1 MTQTQTPAPD
11 RTSEP
16 DDDPRR
22 REYTWDDPAAT
33 VAAFMDRTG
42 LQVLQSM
49 AARELPGPP
58 VMHTL
63 AFEAVAFESGRAVF
77 ALDPHEM
84 HYNPIG
90 SVHGG
95 VIATLLDSATGCAVQ
110 SVLPLGRGYTTV
122 DLHTTFLRPVT
133 VRSGRVT
140 VEGTVVNLGSR
151 TALAEARMTDEKG
164 RLVAHAT
171 STCLIVDLPALS

>member
-1 MTQTQTPAPD
+1 MTQTQAAERQAT
-11 RTSEP
+11 TP
-16 DDDPRR
+16 DDGSRR
-22 REYTWDDPAAT
+22 REYTWDDPMAT
-33 VAAFMDRTG
+33 VAALAGRTG

-63 AFEAVAFESGRAVF
+63 GFEAVSFESGRAVF

-110 SVLPLGRGYTTV
+110 SVLPQGRGYTTI
-122 DLHTTFLRPVT
+122 DLHTTFLRPLT

-151 TALAEARMTDEKG
+151 TALAQALMTDGKG

-171 STCLIVDLPALS
+171 STCLIFDLPS

>member
-1 MTQTQTPAPD
+1 MTQTQTPAEPQAPP
-11 RTSEP
+11 P
-16 DDDPRR
+16 DDDSRR
-22 REYTWDDPAAT
+22 RAYAWDDPAAT
-33 VAAFMDRTG
+33 VAALADRTG

-63 AFEAVAFESGRAVF
+63 DFEAVSFESGRAVF

-151 TALAEARMTDEKG
+151 TALAEARMCDEQG

-171 STCLIVDLPALS
+171 STCLIFDLPT